1 MKLKNRIIQKLKAI
15 LSLGQANSPLRNGP
29 NGSYI
34 FIHINKTG
42 GTSIAKA
49 IGLPEKKHLTAE
61 QVITQIGE
69 RAFNDAFVFA
79 VVRNPWSKVVSH
91 YKYRVKTNQTA
102 MKTNPIDFNEWVKC
116 TYGPEKNLFYYDQPT
131 RFQPQL
137 SWLKN
142 SSGEL
147 VVPHIIRFEKLS
159 EEFKP
164 IALKLGLQTEL
175 PHLNATKKE
184 SYTTYYNPE
193 SQQIIANWFK
203 EDIAYFN
210 YVFGEA

>member
-1 MKLKNRIIQKLKAI
+1 
-15 LSLGQANSPLRNGP
+15 
-29 NGSYI
+29 
-34 FIHINKTG
+34 
-42 GTSIAKA
+42 
-49 IGLPEKKHLTAE
+49 
-61 QVITQIGE
+61 
-69 RAFNDAFVFA
+69 
-79 VVRNPWSKVVSH
+79 
-91 YKYRVKTNQTA
+91 
-102 MKTNPIDFNEWVKC
+102 
-116 TYGPEKNLFYYDQPT
+116 
-131 RFQPQL
+131 
-137 SWLKN
+137 
-142 SSGEL
+142 
-147 VVPHIIRFEKLS
+147 VPHIIRFEKLS

>member
-1 MKLKNRIIQKLKAI
+1 MILKNRITQKLKVI
-15 LSLGQANSPLRNGP
+15 LGLGKASSPLRNGP

-49 IGLPEKKHLTAE
+49 IGLTVKKHLTAE

-69 RAFNDAFVFA
+69 RAFNDAFVFT

-91 YKYRVKTNQTA
+91 YKFRVKTNQTSL
-102 MKTNPIDFNEWVKC
+102 KTNPLDFNEWVKC

-131 RFQPQL
+131 MFQPQL

-142 SSGEL
+142 SSGE
-147 VVPHIIRFEKLS
+147 FG
-159 EEFKP
+159 
-164 IALKLGLQTEL
+164 LKLCCLSGR
-175 PHLNATKKE
+175 K
-184 SYTTYYNPE
+184 YNP
-193 SQQIIANWFK
+193 
-203 EDIAYFN
+203 
-210 YVFGEA
+210 